1 MIYHWF
7 IVNKSLNDVGLTSF
21 NGSGGVNRFAFIN
34 FAVGNDKNRRDTEIN
49 KHKRKIKKVRQ

>member
-21 NGSGGVNRFAFIN
+21 NGLRGVNRYAFIN
-34 FAVGNDKNRRDTEIN
+34 FAVGNDKKQN
-49 KHKRKIKKVRQ
+49 KHREQ